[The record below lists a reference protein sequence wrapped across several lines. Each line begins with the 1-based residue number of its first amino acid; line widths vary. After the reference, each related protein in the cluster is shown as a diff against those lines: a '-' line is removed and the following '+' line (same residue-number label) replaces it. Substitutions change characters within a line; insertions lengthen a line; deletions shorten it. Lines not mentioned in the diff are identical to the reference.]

1 MLVPV
6 GFLWVF
12 LFGIFVL
19 FCFVFFSEKRE
30 LTFSSRDSL
39 QTKLV
44 I

>member
-6 GFLWVF
+6 VFLWVF

-19 FCFVFFSEKRE
+19 FCVFFSEKRE